1 MHVWFKCFVVFPL
14 RSLTLFAQAAG
25 AAIAAMQFYND
36 HEEDAGLEAL
46 REQEVHRRQAAESLS
61 KWLEQIGRKRETRTR
76 KRQMDIAH
84 VERFAQHIEA

>member
-46 REQEVHRRQAAESLS
+46 REQEVHRRQAVESLS
-61 KWLEQIGRKRETRTR
+61 KWSEQIRRKRETRTR
-76 KRQMDIAH
+76 KNRQTDRS
-84 VERFAQHIEA
+84 EQTDQHIEA

>member
-46 REQEVHRRQAAESLS
+46 REQEVHRRQIVGAS
-61 KWLEQIGRKRETRTR
+61 
-76 KRQMDIAH
+76 
-84 VERFAQHIEA
+84 

>member
-25 AAIAAMQFYND
+25 AAIAAMQLYND

-46 REQEVHRRQAAESLS
+46 REQEVHRRQMVGANEKKERDAYKKKTDGHCTCREVCAA
-61 KWLEQIGRKRETRTR
+61 
-76 KRQMDIAH
+76 H
-84 VERFAQHIEA
+84 